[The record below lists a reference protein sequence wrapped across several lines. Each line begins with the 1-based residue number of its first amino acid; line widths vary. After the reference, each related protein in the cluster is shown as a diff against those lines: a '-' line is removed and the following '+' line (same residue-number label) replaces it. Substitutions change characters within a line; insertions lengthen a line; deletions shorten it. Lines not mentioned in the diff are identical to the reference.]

1 MASRLAGLLREA
13 NRAMWWLPVLG
24 LLIGLILGAAL
35 SLTIPAE
42 YSRYTAMAILAAL
55 DSVLGAVRAELDGEF
70 DNRIFLT
77 GFFANIILAGGLTYL
92 GDRLGVELYMAAIV
106 AFGVRMFDNL
116 AIIRRQL
123 LKRLGSTKATGEAES
138 TGS

>member
-1 MASRLAGLLREA
+1 
-13 NRAMWWLPVLG
+13 MWWLPVLG
-24 LLIGLILGAAL
+24 LLIGLVLGAAL

-55 DSVLGAVRAELDGEF
+55 DSVLGAVRAEMDGEF
-70 DNRIFLT
+70 DNRVFLT

-92 GDRLGVELYMAAIV
+92 GDRLGVELYIAAIV
-106 AFGVRMFDNL
+106 AFGVRLFDNL

-123 LKRLGSTKATGEAES
+123 LRRLGNRKARGETES
-138 TGS
+138 TGL

>member
-1 MASRLAGLLREA
+1 
-13 NRAMWWLPVLG
+13 MWWLPVLG
-24 LLIGLILGAAL
+24 LLIGLMVGAAL

-55 DSVLGAVRAELDGEF
+55 DSVLGAARAELEGEF

-77 GFFANIILAGGLTYL
+77 GFFANIVLAGGLTYL

-106 AFGVRMFDNL
+106 AFGVRMFNNL
-116 AIIRRQL
+116 AIIRRKL
-123 LKRLGSTKATGEAES
+123 LERFSSAES
-138 TGS
+138 RI